1 MVAMLCGVFAF
12 GVISLVGGGPLALR
26 ETGKPRTEST
36 HVARDVRRRE
46 RDPEV
51 GAEEG

>member
-1 MVAMLCGVFAF
+1 MVAVWGVFAF
-12 GVISLVGGGPLALR
+12 GVISLVGGGLLVLR
-26 ETGKPRTEST
+26 GIGKPRTEPT